1 MACIRYCNFGFKR
14 LKHTK
19 KTVWVH
25 KTVLWL
31 RNNSFEHLNNTLLT
45 VGKSEKDQN
54 LLWFTCFSDLV
65 DDQICRFARFPFATS
80 RSAKVIYKFF
90 FLRLRN
96 NFLNIQIIH
105 CWLWENRKKIRI
117 YYDLPAFLIWST
129 TKSTALPDFPLPL
142 RDPPRSFT
150 TTLAPLKIYGSFK
163 QICSWLWENR
173 KNIRIYYDLPA
184 FLIWWTTKSAALPDF
199 PFATSRSAKIIYKP
213 RDIIFLNI

>member
-90 FLRLRN
+90 F
-96 NFLNIQIIH
+96 
-105 CWLWENRKKIRI
+105 
-117 YYDLPAFLIWST
+117 T
-129 TKSTALPDFPLPL
+129 TKKQFFEYSNNTLLTVGKSEKDQNLL
-142 RDPPRSFT
+142 WFT
-150 TTLAPLKIYGSFK
+150 CFSDLVDD
-163 QICSWLWENR
+163 QICR
-173 KNIRIYYDLPA
+173 FAR
-184 FLIWWTTKSAALPDF
+184 F
-199 PFATSRSAKIIYKP
+199 PFATSRSAKIIYNHASTPWSQK
-213 RDIIFLNI
+213 